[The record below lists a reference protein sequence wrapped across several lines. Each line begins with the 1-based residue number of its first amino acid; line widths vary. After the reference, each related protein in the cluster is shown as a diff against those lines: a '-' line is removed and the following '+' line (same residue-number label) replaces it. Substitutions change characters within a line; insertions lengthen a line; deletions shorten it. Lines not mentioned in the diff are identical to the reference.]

1 MSFSLTGKKTGKYK
15 NENNVWSDKTDKR
28 QVKTETL
35 IGKAIRMFFFFSQ
48 SVWKK
53 EKTQRISVYVSG

>member
-35 IGKAIRMFFFFSQ
+35 IGKAIRMFFFF
-48 SVWKK
+48 KAYGK
-53 EKTQRISVYVSG
+53 RKDTTY